1 MTRPLVLALIVFSA
15 FGVATSKHASAQ
27 QPPKVLH
34 KTVKVG
40 DLDIFY
46 REAGPKDAPAI
57 LLLHG
62 FPTSSQMFRN
72 LIPALADKYRVVA
85 PDYPGYGHSSM
96 PPHDKFAYTF
106 DNLAKV
112 IDEFTEKVGLT
123 KYALY
128 VQDYGAP
135 VGYRLAV
142 EHPERIT
149 AIVVQ
154 NGNAYD
160 EGLDNDF
167 WKPIK
172 AYWKEPKSKEKRDA
186 IRNLLTYEAT
196 KWQYTTGVKNP
207 ELVSPDGAAHD
218 QFLLDRKGNDEIQ
231 LDLFL
236 SYGSNPPLYPKW
248 QEYFRKHQP
257 PMLIAWG
264 KNDQIFP
271 AAGAEP
277 YKRDLKTLEYHLLDA
292 GHFALETNGDEIA
305 GLMRRVPRQARG
317 QEVTPVRRATPMR
330 QYPER
335 RRLHPGGEGDPGAKG
350 SRAELRPDG
359 AGRGV
364 ADDRHAG
371 PGGVPRRP
379 GHVLPGHRE
388 RRRAA
393 VHPVPRRPARVPE
406 GDRRA
411 HPRVRRL
418 RRQPPVRHARQP
430 VREPEGVPVPD
441 GLRQQP
447 AGEGVGHGPGG
458 RGGRGAG
465 GAAPRPGVPRQGGAG
480 DPVHGRGVGRELP
493 AAHPPAVL
501 AAADRPGDRGTADAD
516 RRTGSRSRAP
526 ASRVTAT
533 DQHYK
538 EHDRW
543 TSTRPTPRWSSSTRR
558 TTC

>member
-1 MTRPLVLALIVFSA
+1 M
-15 FGVATSKHASAQ
+15 
-27 QPPKVLH
+27 
-34 KTVKVG
+34 KVG

-72 LIPALADKYRVVA
+72 LIPALADKYHVIA

-96 PPHDKFAYTF
+96 PSHDKFAYTF

-112 IDEFTEKVGLT
+112 IDEFTEKLGLT

-142 EHPERIT
+142 KHPERIT

-172 AYWKEPKSKEKRDA
+172 AYWNEPNSKEKRDA
-186 IRNLLTYEAT
+186 IRNLVTYEAT
-196 KWQYTTGVKNP
+196 KWQYTDGVKNP

-264 KNDQIFP
+264 KNDKSSRP
-271 AAGAEP
+271 PEP
-277 YKRDLKTLEYHLLDA
+277 SRTS
-292 GHFALETNGDEIA
+292 
-305 GLMRRVPRQARG
+305 
-317 QEVTPVRRATPMR
+317 AT
-330 QYPER
+330 
-335 RRLHPGGEGDPGAKG
+335 
-350 SRAELRPDG
+350 
-359 AGRGV
+359 
-364 ADDRHAG
+364 
-371 PGGVPRRP
+371 
-379 GHVLPGHRE
+379 
-388 RRRAA
+388 
-393 VHPVPRRPARVPE
+393 
-406 GDRRA
+406 
-411 HPRVRRL
+411 
-418 RRQPPVRHARQP
+418 
-430 VREPEGVPVPD
+430 
-441 GLRQQP
+441 
-447 AGEGVGHGPGG
+447 
-458 RGGRGAG
+458 
-465 GAAPRPGVPRQGGAG
+465 
-480 DPVHGRGVGRELP
+480 
-493 AAHPPAVL
+493 
-501 AAADRPGDRGTADAD
+501 
-516 RRTGSRSRAP
+516 
-526 ASRVTAT
+526 
-533 DQHYK
+533 
-538 EHDRW
+538 
-543 TSTRPTPRWSSSTRR
+543 
-558 TTC
+558 